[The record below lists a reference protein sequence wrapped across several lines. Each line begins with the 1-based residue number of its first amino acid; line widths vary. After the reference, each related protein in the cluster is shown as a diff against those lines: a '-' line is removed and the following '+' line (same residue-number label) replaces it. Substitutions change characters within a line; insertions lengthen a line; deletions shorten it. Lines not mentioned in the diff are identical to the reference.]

1 MANKDKI
8 IYREELKKYRFM
20 KIPTVTALLPLFQ
33 SVLRQDY
40 KNLKPSGDVVVEK
53 FSIPSDGAK
62 LPAALFSPISANGK
76 LPLIVFFHGGGF
88 VYPCPSHEFDMLKNL
103 TAKSGCRLLF
113 VDYRLAPK
121 YKYPTALDDCCA
133 AYLWAR
139 ENAEKTRADL
149 NNIIVAGDSA
159 GGNLAAAVCLK
170 LRDEKKPMP
179 VCQILLYPF
188 LDRDFDSESMKKYT
202 STPMCNAQAA
212 RKFLKLYTGNLQ
224 DVGEDIS
231 NGYLMPAEAKTL
243 KGLPNAYIEIAEYDC
258 LLSGGLKYAERL
270 KREGV
275 EVVVETVKGATH
287 GYDIAKGSKFLE
299 DIIIKRTEFILKNLK

>member
-103 TAKSGCRLLF
+103 TAKFSTNMFML
-113 VDYRLAPK
+113 
-121 YKYPTALDDCCA
+121 
-133 AYLWAR
+133 
-139 ENAEKTRADL
+139 
-149 NNIIVAGDSA
+149 I
-159 GGNLAAAVCLK
+159 
-170 LRDEKKPMP
+170 PM
-179 VCQILLYPF
+179 
-188 LDRDFDSESMKKYT
+188 K
-202 STPMCNAQAA
+202 NAQC
-212 RKFLKLYTGNLQ
+212 G
-224 DVGEDIS
+224 
-231 NGYLMPAEAKTL
+231 
-243 KGLPNAYIEIAEYDC
+243 
-258 LLSGGLKYAERL
+258 
-270 KREGV
+270 
-275 EVVVETVKGATH
+275 
-287 GYDIAKGSKFLE
+287 
-299 DIIIKRTEFILKNLK
+299 